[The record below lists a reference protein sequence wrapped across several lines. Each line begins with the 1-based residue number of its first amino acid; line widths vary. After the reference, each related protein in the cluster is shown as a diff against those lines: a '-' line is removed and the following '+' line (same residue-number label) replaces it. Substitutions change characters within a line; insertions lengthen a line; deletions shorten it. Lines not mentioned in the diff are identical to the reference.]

1 MKCALAAMG
10 FIDGD
15 IQYNKSVIIDTMK
28 NYSDTADI
36 VIFGEAFLQG
46 FYCADFNVEH
56 DEKIAVSRNDSI
68 ITEICSAAEE
78 YKLAVS
84 FGFIE
89 KEGDLFYS
97 SQLTVDQAGK
107 VIDLYLSLIHI

>member
-1 MKCALAAMG
+1 MKCALAALG

-15 IQYNKSVIIDTMK
+15 LQHNKRVIIDTMK
-28 NYSDTADI
+28 KYSDTADI

-56 DEKIAVSRNDSI
+56 DEKIALSRNDSI
-68 ITEICSAAEE
+68 ITEICSTAEE

-89 KEGDLFYS
+89 KEGECFYS
-97 SQLTVDQAGK
+97 SR
-107 VIDLYLSLIHI
+107 

>member
-15 IQYNKSVIIDTMK
+15 IQYNKSVIIDIMK
-28 NYSDTADI
+28 KYSDTADI

-56 DEKIAVSRNDSI
+56 DFYFVWRKGSI
-68 ITEICSAAEE
+68 FGGE
-78 YKLAVS
+78 YKEIFKQLKD
-84 FGFIE
+84 
-89 KEGDLFYS
+89 KE
-97 SQLTVDQAGK
+97 
-107 VIDLYLSLIHI
+107 

>member
-56 DEKIAVSRNDSI
+56 DEKIAVSRNLCVQSCDVRRCAPCLKI
-68 ITEICSAAEE
+68 REYDFGLCTCPVFAGAAT
-78 YKLAVS
+78 
-84 FGFIE
+84 G
-89 KEGDLFYS
+89 
-97 SQLTVDQAGK
+97 
-107 VIDLYLSLIHI
+107 